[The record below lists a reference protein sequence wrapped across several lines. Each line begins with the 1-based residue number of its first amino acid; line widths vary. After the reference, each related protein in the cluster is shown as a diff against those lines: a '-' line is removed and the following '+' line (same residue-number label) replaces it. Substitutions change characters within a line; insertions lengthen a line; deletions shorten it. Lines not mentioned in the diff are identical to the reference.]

1 MEENDNIYLNE
12 ILKKYDYIQAIWIS
26 DNEGGMVASQLRN
39 EENSES
45 SKIKTSFSL
54 LFPSTIEQ
62 ISRSEKWKTKNLITI
77 YDTLTV
83 FQSKVNKNILVHVL
97 CDSKTFNYELTKEI
111 VNEIQEKLSKV
122 EWDIENITQNEQIEN
137 SNK

>member
-1 MEENDNIYLNE
+1 MEENDNVYLNE
-12 ILKKYDYIQAIWIS
+12 ILKKYNYIQAVWIS
-26 DNEGGMVASQLRN
+26 DNEGGIITSQFRN
-39 EENSES
+39 EENSDS

-54 LFPSTIEQ
+54 LFPSTLEQ

-77 YDTLTV
+77 YDSLTV

-122 EWDIENITQNEQIEN
+122 EWDIENITQNEQIES